1 VRRLS
6 RGYEGNAARC
16 YRRCGNRAGPASAGR
31 RRYRFRATTPHY
43 DIYGPRD
50 YNAWLGKIVCDRLDK
65 GVDANAM
72 ESTNFVVAN
81 LPRGTT
87 QVQTWQFFGTAIS
100 YYCPDETPVLENVAA
115 Q

>member
-1 VRRLS
+1 
-6 RGYEGNAARC
+6 
-16 YRRCGNRAGPASAGR
+16 
-31 RRYRFRATTPHY
+31 
-43 DIYGPRD
+43 
-50 YNAWLGKIVCDRLDK
+50 
-65 GVDANAM
+65 M